1 MLVNFLI
8 WSPLLINNQM
18 NCLCAASEITSK
30 YKENRKAFSLHVMNT
45 RGRVLLTHALSK
57 YQCLMSQ
64 LWCKLQCITYHQV
77 TSSLVQNAVLG
88 RICARV
94 EERRKKKKN
103 LHNMYNTYMVSFLR
117 RCTVF
122 MEQYRLT
129 SKRGSLQKEYAVHG
143 KFLITSLDKH
153 WRRKMHHCTIM
164 PPYCCHLHIH
174 KRETFFFNYT
184 IEA

>member
-1 MLVNFLI
+1 MLVHFLI

-64 LWCKLQCITYHQV
+64 LWCKPQCITYHQV

-94 EERRKKKKN
+94 EERRRKKESAQHVQHIYGIILKKV
-103 LHNMYNTYMVSFLR
+103 HCIHGAVSFDFQERFLTKR
-117 RCTVF
+117 ICCTW
-122 MEQYRLT
+122 Q
-129 SKRGSLQKEYAVHG
+129 
-143 KFLITSLDKH
+143 I
-153 WRRKMHHCTIM
+153 
-164 PPYCCHLHIH
+164 PYN
-174 KRETFFFNYT
+174 KPW
-184 IEA
+184 